1 MSEPSSIT
9 LLSSHCSAVLTD
21 VLSFATP
28 AFLLWT
34 LLALALDALIGD
46 PVFNWHPIRLLGRLL
61 TTYENLLFRLS
72 LNNHLG
78 GILLFVALTAT
89 VLPFSLLLLT
99 LAHAAHPIAYHA
111 TAAILLWA
119 CFALRDLITHSERVA
134 RALARDDLPAA
145 RTAISMLVGRDTH
158 RMDSPACARAAIES
172 TSENLVDGVHS
183 PLLYALL
190 FGPLGA
196 ITYKIISTM
205 DSMVGYKNDRYLR
218 FGWCGARLDDL
229 ANFLPARLSWLLLSF
244 LAVILPGYH
253 ARRALATGLAQHAR
267 IPGPNSGWPE
277 ATTAGALNLR
287 LIGPIYKN
295 DQLVADLWLGP
306 TDAPTAATPRDIRR
320 TYPLLLLSTALLLLP
335 FLLRHFS
342 ALVPISAH

>member
-1 MSEPSSIT
+1 MSASSAFSLLPS
-9 LLSSHCSAVLTD
+9 HFHD
-21 VLSFATP
+21 VLRDIVGFATP
-28 AFLLWT
+28 TFLLWS

-46 PVFNWHPIRLLGRLL
+46 PVFPFHPIRLLGRFL
-61 TTYENLLFRLS
+61 TAYENFLFRLR

-78 GILLFVALTAT
+78 GILLFLALTAT
-89 VLPFSLLLLT
+89 VLPLSLLLLT
-99 LAHAAHPIAYHA
+99 LAHALHPIAYHA
-111 TAAILLWA
+111 TATLLLWA
-119 CFALRDLITHSERVA
+119 CIALRDLITHSERVA
-134 RALARDDLPAA
+134 RALVRDDLPAA
-145 RTAISMLVGRDTH
+145 RQAISMLVGRDTY
-158 RMDSPACARAAIES
+158 RMDSPACARATIES

-196 ITYKIISTM
+196 LTYKISSTM
-205 DSMVGYKNDRYLR
+205 DSMVGYKNSRYLH

-244 LAVILPGYH
+244 LALILPGYS
-253 ARRALATGLAQHAR
+253 ARAALHTGWTQHAK

-295 DQLVADLWLGP
+295 DTLVADLWLGP
-306 TDAPTAATPRDIRR
+306 AHAPTTATPRDIRR
-320 TYPLLLLSTALLLLP
+320 TYPLLLLSTALILLP
-335 FLLRHFS
+335 FLLKNLSSIR
-342 ALVPISAH
+342 VP